1 MMKTCILLFITT
13 FLALGA
19 CAESVKI
26 SGTFKNGGNGKVVLT
41 DMENKEVGTGEMRD
55 GNFVIICD
63 MDLTSVRNHKLFLY
77 PEKKVSFV
85 LGVSCV
91 TFFVDSPEI
100 YLDVVHDDKGLRISK
115 ILGSRFTT
123 EYNSL
128 YEGLQSVKARK
139 DLSEEY
145 KRLSLRVKE
154 LKQKLDSGDAD
165 LKNELLALRD
175 KYKNSETYVSLVANC
190 CGELLDCRE
199 IDDWSDGL
207 DPRLKDNYYVKKLT
221 DKSKLVKQNE
231 IGGEA
236 FVFELI
242 DTTGK
247 THKLTDYRGKYV
259 LLDFWA
265 SWCGPCLAEVPNV
278 KAIYE
283 EYKDKGFEVYGV
295 SLDDKREAWVNAIE
309 KHNLPWVHVS
319 SLKGWECPV
328 AKRYNVTGIPKMYLL
343 DKEGRIVAMDLRG
356 EALKEKVASFFY

>member
-1 MMKTCILLFITT
+1 MMKTYILLFVTT

-19 CAESVKI
+19 CAECVKI

-55 GNFVIICD
+55 GNFVITCD

-85 LGVSCV
+85 LGVACV
-91 TFFVDSPEI
+91 TFFVDSPDI
-100 YLDVVHDDKGLRISK
+100 YIDVVHDDKGLRISK

-154 LKQKLDSGDAD
+154 LKQKLDSGDVD

-175 KYKNSETYVSLVANC
+175 KYKNSETYVSLVASC
-190 CGELLDCRE
+190 CGELLDYKE

-236 FVFELI
+236 FVFELV

-265 SWCGPCLAEVPNV
+265 SWCGPCRGEIPNID
-278 KAIYE
+278 KAAKKYRDRGLVVIGISSDRKKADWLKALRE
-283 EYKDKGFEVYGV
+283 EKTSYLQLLGTKECNVAYNFKYIPYIIL
-295 SLDDKREAWVNAIE
+295 LDPEGKIIAKKLRGKEIDATIE
-309 KHNLPWVHVS
+309 KY
-319 SLKGWECPV
+319 LKPM
-328 AKRYNVTGIPKMYLL
+328 K
-343 DKEGRIVAMDLRG
+343 
-356 EALKEKVASFFY
+356 